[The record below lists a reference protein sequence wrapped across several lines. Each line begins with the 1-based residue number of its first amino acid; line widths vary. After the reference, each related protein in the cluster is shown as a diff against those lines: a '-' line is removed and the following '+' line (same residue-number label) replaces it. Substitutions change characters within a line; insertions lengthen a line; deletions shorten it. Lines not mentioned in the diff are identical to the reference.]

1 MCMKLRPACLHS
13 YSHKHGVM
21 CVFSHFFLQQ
31 ENKKTCTSCVSHFH
45 LPPMFCLVSV
55 SFYGN
60 SEWTV
65 YLASMRTLRSKVVH
79 YFDLQ

>member
-31 ENKKTCTSCVSHFH
+31 ENKKTCTSCVSHFR

-65 YLASMRTLRSKVVH
+65 YLQPL
-79 YFDLQ
+79 